1 MPKVGDFWE
10 SYRTGEFVLT
20 IDGTESPGVTKVSGL
35 SEGEIDTIEQPDGG
49 SAHVYKIAATKIKY
63 DTLTIERY
71 VDGSPEDKRF
81 KDWFQQTF
89 SLNSPTQGNSGVRKN
104 GMIVKKHNGVPVL
117 SGSDKEIY
125 MSTLST
131 PAGKRELEL
140 TLPVGYSD
148 ENGQVHRTVVLRKM
162 TGKEEAILAD
172 RRNQRNGG
180 RLVTE
185 LLHSCIVR
193 MSDLPQNGTSTVA
206 GMYSADRNYLL
217 IKLRS
222 ITFGSELQAGYSC
235 PTCSER
241 LQVVEDL
248 DELPVRSLADGES
261 PDDIVIELE
270 DGYTDRDGQVHTAL
284 TMRLPTGA
292 DEEAVASQMRQ
303 NASLGKNALLARCM
317 KSLGDVPKHRL
328 EAIGPRILADLTM
341 SDRRLI
347 DRALNQSAPGIDL
360 TREIECPNCGHVFKT
375 TLDMTHFL
383 VLE

>member
-1 MPKVGDFWE
+1 
-10 SYRTGEFVLT
+10 
-20 IDGTESPGVTKVSGL
+20 
-35 SEGEIDTIEQPDGG
+35 
-49 SAHVYKIAATKIKY
+49 
-63 DTLTIERY
+63 
-71 VDGSPEDKRF
+71 
-81 KDWFQQTF
+81 
-89 SLNSPTQGNSGVRKN
+89 
-104 GMIVKKHNGVPVL
+104 
-117 SGSDKEIY
+117 
-125 MSTLST
+125 MSTSST
-131 PAGKRELEL
+131 PAGKKELEL
-140 TLPVGYSD
+140 TLPIGYSD
-148 ENGQVHRTVVLRKM
+148 EKGQVQRTVILRKM

-193 MSDLPQNGTSTVA
+193 MGDLPQNGVSTVA

-235 PTCSER
+235 PTCNER
-241 LQVVEDL
+241 LQVTEDL
-248 DELPVRSLADGES
+248 DELPVRSLADGEF

-317 KSLGDVPKHRL
+317 KSLGDIPKHRL
-328 EAIGPRILADLTM
+328 EAIGPRILAELTM